1 MNAMPSLIDDL
12 QPPQD
17 DAAPGAKA
25 PKGPSP
31 VARFKSA
38 WAARMAD
45 PKKKAQTKKA
55 GIAGGI
61 VLAIGL
67 SVGGYFLFRPT
78 PKPDYLKARLDSV
91 FNYTLL
97 TDEFNN
103 LPVEERLRLIS
114 QLVERLKGMSA
125 EDSLLMGA
133 FAAGI
138 AGKAREQIEEN
149 VSRLAIDVWDKYAK
163 DYGAVPEGEREEY
176 LENAFVDFTKMMEGV
191 AGQTRDISDEERL
204 AEGKRQA
211 ERDKRAMSDPNRQ
224 PGGEAL
230 GRFFSFMNN
239 NVGSHATPQQRMRG
253 QLMMRDM
260 VRYFRDPG

>member
-12 QPPQD
+12 QPPSEEGN
-17 DAAPGAKA
+17 AAARKPR
-25 PKGPSP
+25 GPSP
-31 VARFKSA
+31 IARLKTA
-38 WAARMAD
+38 WATRMAD

-61 VLAIGL
+61 MLAIGL
-67 SVGGYFLFRPT
+67 SVGGYFVFRPT
-78 PKPDYLKARLDSV
+78 PKPDYLKARLDTV
-91 FNYTLL
+91 FNFTLL
-97 TDEFNN
+97 TDEFNK
-103 LPVEERLRLIS
+103 LPVEERLKLIS

-149 VSRLAIDVWDKYAK
+149 ISRLAIDTWDMYAK
-163 DYGAVPEGEREEY
+163 DYGSIPEGEREKY
-176 LENAFVDFTKMMEGV
+176 LEDAFVDFTKMMEGV
-191 AGQTRDISDEERL
+191 AGQVRDVPDEKRVEEAR
-204 AEGKRQA
+204 RQA
-211 ERDKRAMSDPNRQ
+211 ERDKKVMSDPNRQ

-260 VRYFRDPG
+260 VRHFRGPG